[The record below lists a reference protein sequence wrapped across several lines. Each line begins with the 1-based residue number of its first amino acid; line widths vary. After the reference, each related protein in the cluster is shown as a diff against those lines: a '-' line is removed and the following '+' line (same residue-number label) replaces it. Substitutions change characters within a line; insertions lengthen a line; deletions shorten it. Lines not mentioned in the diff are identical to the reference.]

1 MVPRPIAFGSYLD
14 AHDTSPREVF
24 DALDAV
30 LDADARPPCNRQRDA
45 LAKDEWQLTQ
55 VVTDPPVELAKGN
68 SD

>member
-1 MVPRPIAFGSYLD
+1 MPSMPFW
-14 AHDTSPREVF
+14 SPMRDRRATAE
-24 DALDAV
+24 
-30 LDADARPPCNRQRDA
+30 RDA